1 MEKVAREFTAQD
13 YMSKIFDSCNIKSNV
28 DTKFIQ
34 GEVGAQ
40 STITVNDLLK
50 KMKTTLYWKGCKNS
64 QYKVVQNVSTVKVL
78 IEDCHDCVIDLNGLI
93 QTSVVEVWRCNN
105 CTINVDTEIFT
116 LQVDLCNNLTV
127 SYSHKIHLGSIV
139 QAGIHGF
146 RVNFLDYP
154 DLSFDTGF
162 DVLKLDTQYNDRD
175 PPLSDKFDQFI
186 TRFIEGKLTTELVIR
201 DNSGFHTT
209 DREQDEFDD
218 IKNKNDK
225 ATEERIRKML
235 KLAGPV
241 VGINET
247 VIVGKSKEGKA
258 EQEEKK

>member
-1 MEKVAREFTAQD
+1 
-13 YMSKIFDSCNIKSNV
+13 
-28 DTKFIQ
+28 
-34 GEVGAQ
+34 
-40 STITVNDLLK
+40 
-50 KMKTTLYWKGCKNS
+50 
-64 QYKVVQNVSTVKVL
+64 L

-258 EQEEKK
+258 EQEEKNKIEAASNLKKKCRK